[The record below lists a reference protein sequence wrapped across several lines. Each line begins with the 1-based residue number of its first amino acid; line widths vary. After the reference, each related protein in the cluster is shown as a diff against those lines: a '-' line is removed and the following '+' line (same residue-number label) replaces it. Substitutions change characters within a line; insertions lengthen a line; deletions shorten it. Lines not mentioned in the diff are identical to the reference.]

1 LRKWI
6 NWVALVLVFAVA
18 CGFLSNW
25 QFNRRE
31 QKLASIQ
38 LVQNN
43 YSSNPVALED
53 LLIKV
58 SFHLPK
64 DTWRQVIVRGHYLPE
79 KFQLVRNRPNDGQPG
94 FEQLVP
100 FVTDGGQTI
109 FVSRGWIPTG
119 QTHDYPDEV
128 ALPSSETTTIT
139 ARVLPPEPKLN
150 RTAPTGQLASINLD
164 LARAAT
170 DLPDAIS
177 SGYLRLAT
185 EEPMVS
191 KKLVPMQSPS
201 TEEGNNLSY
210 AIQWI
215 LFALMAAGALIW
227 RIKKDAELTRGEV
240 RPKKLRRSDLDAQFE
255 DETTK
260 AK

>member
-53 LLIKV
+53 LLIGG
-58 SFHLPK
+58 SFQLPK
-64 DTWRQVIVRGHYLPE
+64 DTWRQVKVSGHYLPE

-100 FVTDGGQTI
+100 FVTDKGQTI

-128 ALPSSETTTIT
+128 ALPSNEETSII
-139 ARVLPPEPKLN
+139 ARVLASEPKLN
-150 RTAPTGQLASINLD
+150 RTAPIGQLASINLE
-164 LARAAT
+164 LARVAT

-177 SGYLRLAT
+177 SGYLRLAS
-185 EEPMVS
+185 EEPMVG
-191 KKLVPMQSPS
+191 KKLVPMPSPS

-227 RIKKDAELTRGEV
+227 RIKKDAELARGEV